1 MKKFWAM
8 LLASMM
14 ALSLGA
20 CNNQTPT
27 EPTPPVEKNEIKTG
41 TGTTRGFG
49 GDVTVSV
56 TVEGNKL
63 TDVEIE
69 GLNESLTIGSVVVNE
84 MGQKMVDANSI
95 DVDSYSGATVTSA
108 AVKSAAKKALE
119 DAGVDKETLIPN
131 ETKELSTEKVTT
143 DVLVIGGGGAGI
155 AAAVAAKEE
164 GKDVVLLEK
173 LSILGGNT
181 ALSGG
186 VITRAATEGDPEG
199 TMTADELYDFYM
211 ETTGGEP
218 DPEVVRRYV
227 DESVETTKWVHSM
240 GSGVGETARFRTT
253 PETIMAIQPA
263 KNSGRG
269 LMAPMI
275 EEVHNAGVDVRLNMV
290 ADELIVENNRVVG
303 VKAKNKDGKTQE
315 FYANQ
320 GVILATGGFPANKEL
335 LAKYSTLGAD
345 QAYTMCSVGT
355 VGDGLLMG
363 EKIGAAVRFG
373 EDWDNIGSNT
383 QLSAP
388 YMVAFPQL
396 YALMVN
402 SSGKRFISE
411 DAQRPTIYNEMLH
424 QIAAGEDGFYF
435 VFDQNTVGEGYE
447 AFVESGDAF
456 VADTIEELAEK
467 MNVPT
472 EEFEK
477 TVNRYNELINQEDP
491 DFNKPSKFMLGVQEG
506 PFIAAK
512 TWPLRTS
519 TIGGLVIDKDAHVL
533 DDNDQTIDGLYAA
546 GEVAN
551 YSFFHSV
558 YSTCGSAVGHAVIY
572 GRIAGR
578 NAANG
583 Q

>member
-1 MKKFWAM
+1 MKKLCTMM
-8 LLASMM
+8 LAFVM

-20 CNNQTPT
+20 CSSN
-27 EPTPPVEKNEIKTG
+27 EPQQQEPAEPKTG
-41 TGTTRGFG
+41 TGTAHGFG
-49 GDVTVSV
+49 GDVTVSL
-56 TVEGNKL
+56 TVEGDKL
-63 TDVEIE
+63 TEVKVE
-69 GLNESLTIGSVVVNE
+69 GANESLTIGSVVVDE
-84 MGQKMVDANSI
+84 MGKKMVEANSI

-108 AVKSAAKKALE
+108 AVKSAAAKALE
-119 DAGVDKETLIPN
+119 AAGVDKNILTPVEA
-131 ETKELSTEKVTT
+131 KEENLEKVTT

-211 ETTGGEP
+211 ETTGGKP
-218 DPEVVRRYV
+218 DAEVVRRYV

-240 GSGVGETARFRTT
+240 GSGVKETQRFRTT

-263 KNSGRG
+263 QNSGRG
-269 LMAPMI
+269 LVAPMI
-275 EEVHNAGVDVRLNMV
+275 EEVHEVGVDVRLNM
-290 ADELIVENNRVVG
+290 AAEELIVEDGRVVG
-303 VKAKNKDGKTQE
+303 VKAKNRQGKVQE

-320 GVILATGGFPANKEL
+320 GVILATGGFPANKEM

-345 QAYTMCSVGT
+345 QAYTSCSVGT
-355 VGDGLLMG
+355 VGDGITMA
-363 EKIGAAVRFG
+363 EQIGAAIKFG
-373 EDWDNIGSNT
+373 ENWDNIGSNS
-383 QLSAP
+383 QLTAP
-388 YMVAFPQL
+388 YMMAFPQL
-396 YALMVN
+396 NALLVN

-411 DAQRPTIYNEMLH
+411 DAQRPTIYNEMLQ
-424 QIAAGEDGFYF
+424 QIAAGEDAFYF
-435 VFDQNTVGEGYE
+435 VFDKNTIGEGVE
-447 AFVESGDAF
+447 AFLENGEAF
-456 VADTIEELAEK
+456 VADTLEELAEK
-467 MNVPT
+467 MEVPV
-472 EEFEK
+472 EEFMK
-477 TVNRYNELINQEDP
+477 TVERYNELTGQEDP

-506 PFIAAK
+506 PYYAAK
-512 TWPLRTS
+512 TWPIRTS

-533 DDNDQTIDGLYAA
+533 DSDNQVIEGLYAA

-572 GRIAGR
+572 GRIAGQ
-578 NAANG
+578 NAAKG